1 MWPEKLAAALL
12 ADRVTVSRVTGFS
25 PFQLLH
31 GVDPV
36 LPFDLAEATFM
47 VSGFRTGMTTTELLT
62 LRIRQLS
69 KHPRDINRAKEA
81 LRKARFKS
89 KQQFER
95 RFMKKLQRGTYKQGE
110 LVLVRNVGIEMEVGS
125 RKKTDD
131 KYFGPYEVVRRNA
144 GGAYILRE
152 LDGTLFRRNPTAAFR
167 LLPYITRNH
176 WFMRNNLLEEDL
188 DDTDSEDD
196 DEMLDESEED

>member
-1 MWPEKLAAALL
+1 
-12 ADRVTVSRVTGFS
+12 
-25 PFQLLH
+25 
-31 GVDPV
+31 
-36 LPFDLAEATFM
+36 
-47 VSGFRTGMTTTELLT
+47 
-62 LRIRQLS
+62 
-69 KHPRDINRAKEA
+69 
-81 LRKARFKS
+81 
-89 KQQFER
+89 
-95 RFMKKLQRGTYKQGE
+95 MKKLQRGTYKQGE

-131 KYFGPYEVVRRNA
+131 KYFGPYEVVWRNA

-176 WFMRNNLLEEDL
+176 WSMRNNLLEEDL